1 MCLRSVLTIIGG
13 VMVAFAAATSFAHH
27 GGALE
32 YDATKVI
39 GPFTG
44 TVTRF
49 EFAYP
54 HPTLHFE
61 VKGDGGTVMQWAAL
75 IRPTPAVLRKHGWNR
90 ESMKPGD
97 IIVITM
103 LPHKSVE
110 NFGNTLRLTVNGTLL
125 AESVRDLE

>member
-1 MCLRSVLTIIGG
+1 MRLRPMLRIMLLAIA
-13 VMVAFAAATSFAHH
+13 AFAGAPSFAHH

-39 GPFTG
+39 GPYTG

-49 EFAYP
+49 EFSYP
-54 HPTLHFE
+54 HPTVHFE
-61 VKGDGGTVMQWAAL
+61 VKGEGGTVVQWAAL

-97 IIVITM
+97 TIVITL

-125 AESVRDLE
+125 AESVRDLQ

>member
-1 MCLRSVLTIIGG
+1 MRMRTALMTMLAAI
-13 VMVAFAAATSFAHH
+13 VAFAGATSFAHH
-27 GGALE
+27 GGAVE
-32 YDATKVI
+32 YDATKII

-54 HPTLHFE
+54 HPRVHFD
-61 VKGDGGTVMQWAAL
+61 VKDDGGTVTQWAAL

-97 IIVITM
+97 TIVVTM
-103 LPHKSVE
+103 LPHKTVE
-110 NFGNTLRLTVNGTLL
+110 NFGNMLRLTVNGTLL
-125 AESVRDLE
+125 AESVRDLQ